1 MASGARLRP
10 PQSRG
15 CPRGC
20 PAFCHHAGLA
30 IWGIVVA
37 SVTLVPVL
45 VLLCSPATVTHQG
58 DFKISARTRTLLLI
72 VLTIAWASIVW
83 FGTITGPFQVT
94 SNGYFACWGG
104 APRRPPRPAA
114 PPLPSPAPCARLQHL
129 CRLSSQ
135 LTAPPLPPLLLQ
147 G

>member
-1 MASGARLRP
+1 MASGVRLGP

-15 CPRGC
+15 CP
-20 PAFCHHAGLA
+20 AFCHRAGLA
-30 IWGIVVA
+30 SWGIVVA
-37 SVTLVPVL
+37 SVTLVPVV

-58 DFKISARTRTLLLI
+58 DFKISTRTRTLLLI

-104 APRRPPRPAA
+104 APRRPLRPTLP
-114 PPLPSPAPCARLQHL
+114 PPLPSPAPCARLQHPVPPPVA
-129 CRLSSQ
+129 
-135 LTAPPLPPLLLQ
+135 TDPPPLPPRLLQ